1 MNVPDSSAWIEYFG
15 AGPLVS
21 MFRPILRDFATLII
35 PSIVIY
41 EVHKWVLL
49 KLGEEAALTAR
60 TIMLRGKKILL
71 DPVLALDASRLS
83 IKHKLPMADAIIYA
97 TALANAAEVWTTDGH
112 FKGLPNVR
120 FFEKN

>member
-1 MNVPDSSAWIEYFG
+1 M
-15 AGPLVS
+15 
-21 MFRPILRDFATLII
+21 LRDLPTLII

-60 TIMLRGKKILL
+60 TMMLRGNVIHL
-71 DPVLALDASRLS
+71 DPSLALDASRLS

-112 FKGLPNVR
+112 FQGLPNVQY
-120 FFEKN
+120 FEQPK

>member
-21 MFRPILRDFATLII
+21 NFRQVLRDFPNLII

-60 TIMLRGKKILL
+60 TMMLRGNVILL
-71 DPVLALDASRLS
+71 DPSIALDASRLS

-120 FFEKN
+120 LFEKN

>member
-1 MNVPDSSAWIEYFG
+1 MNVGDSSAWIEYFG

-21 MFRPILRDFATLII
+21 NFRPILRDLSTLII

-49 KLGEEAALTAR
+49 NLGEDAALRAR
-60 TIMLRGKKILL
+60 SMMMRGNIIHLS
-71 DPVLALDASRLS
+71 PELAVDASRLS

-97 TALANAAEVWTTDGH
+97 TTLANAAEVWTTDSH
-112 FKGLPNVR
+112 FKGLSSVR
-120 FFEKN
+120 YFEK